1 MKLALEQL
9 PAALGKAILPV
20 YILSGDEPLQ
30 LNESLDQVRRAAVSR
45 GFVNREVFY
54 VDGSFAWSRLLE
66 ACGSFSLFGE
76 PRILDLRLPAKPDKE
91 GAAALETYAK
101 RLPDDA
107 VLVVSLPRLTATD
120 QKAGWFQAL
129 ERRGGFVQVWPLTGQ
144 ALLAW
149 LDKRMSAKKMLAD
162 RSGLAILAARV
173 EGNLLAAAQE
183 VEKLHI
189 LYGPSRISDDKI
201 RMAVADSARYDVYDL
216 AEAALQGQVTRA
228 HRVLS
233 GLRGEGTASAV
244 VLWALA
250 RDIRLLCGIKHL
262 LETGQSLESAIA
274 KQKDR
279 VWDKRKTSLEKA
291 AQRLTRDQAH
301 RALRLCAKADR
312 MIKGMES
319 GDAWEALLDV
329 CLSLGGAPVSGIVV
343 V

>member
-1 MKLALEQL
+1 
-9 PAALGKAILPV
+9 
-20 YILSGDEPLQ
+20 
-30 LNESLDQVRRAAVSR
+30 
-45 GFVNREVFY
+45 
-54 VDGSFAWSRLLE
+54 
-66 ACGSFSLFGE
+66 
-76 PRILDLRLPAKPDKE
+76 
-91 GAAALETYAK
+91 
-101 RLPDDA
+101 
-107 VLVVSLPRLTATD
+107 
-120 QKAGWFQAL
+120 
-129 ERRGGFVQVWPLTGQ
+129 
-144 ALLAW
+144 
-149 LDKRMSAKKMLAD
+149 
-162 RSGLAILAARV
+162 
-173 EGNLLAAAQE
+173 
-183 VEKLHI
+183 
-189 LYGPSRISDDKI
+189 
-201 RMAVADSARYDVYDL
+201 MAVADSARYDVYDL